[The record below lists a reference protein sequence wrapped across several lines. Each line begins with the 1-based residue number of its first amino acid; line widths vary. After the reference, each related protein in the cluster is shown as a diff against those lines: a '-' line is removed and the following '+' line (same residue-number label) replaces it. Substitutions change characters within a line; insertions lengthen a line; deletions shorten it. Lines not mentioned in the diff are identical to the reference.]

1 MILLVSF
8 FFFFYRLFFFPCS
21 IPIPFLFDTQYCYFI
36 HTMKLK
42 NLSHA
47 MLEADELYVVT

>member
-1 MILLVSF
+1 MILLLS
-8 FFFFYRLFFFPCS
+8 LFFHRRFLFPCS